1 MKYNLLIFALFLAAS
16 QSAVAQTIVP
26 TQTDEIIIDNGTS
39 GKADPND
46 RIRYRVTIQNTGGA
60 TGNNVQLNAVPD
72 PKTTLVPGS
81 FRSSPLAVPD
91 VYTCTGNVSIN
102 VPATSGVKV
111 NDFDDNL
118 SGTTLSCGACT
129 SANGGTVVLNNDGS
143 FTYNP
148 PAGFT
153 GSDNFTYTITDGNP
167 VGAPVPA
174 TDNTT
179 VTITVSN
186 LIWFIDN
193 SAAAGDGR
201 RNTPF
206 NSLAAFNAGSAAAG
220 DVVYIEHTGTNYT
233 GGIVLQNSERLF
245 GEGHTGALNLANV
258 LPFTLA
264 PNSIALPTING
275 SRPVITNAAGDGIT
289 LASGNTIRG
298 LNIGNC
304 SDFGIDNNTLAV
316 GNLSVSELNIN
327 STGGGFRANNGG
339 TLTVTLGTV
348 VTTGGTN
355 GIHLD
360 GCGGTFTV
368 TGATNITN
376 TTGIGLHLANAVSG
390 SVHTFSTIT
399 LGNTGSHSIEFGSN
413 AGTVVVT
420 GLTTINSQAAGANMG
435 LHITGTGAT
444 GAITMGDIDINGRR
458 DRAIRISSTNC
469 NITTGAVSIDNPNL
483 ASAVAIVINAPTT
496 GNINFGDTDIDNS
509 NGTFSMIEVQAATAN
524 VSFGPGSS
532 LSNSNDV
539 DIFVNA
545 GSGNVTFDGT
555 INSLAQRAVWI
566 QGHTGGNISFL
577 GNITSSGGM
586 TAIECNNNT
595 GGTITFSGTN
605 KTLSGS
611 ASVVKLNNNTGTT
624 INFTNGGLAITAPT
638 GTGFEATGGGTIS
651 VQGSNNTINAS
662 AGTALNIDNTT
673 IGSGN
678 VTFRSISA
686 NGAANGIVLNT
697 TGSSGGL
704 LVTGT
709 GTTDGSGGTIQNI
722 TNRGVSATNTSNLS
736 LKNMT
741 FTNAN
746 TTDAAG
752 CNASNNTTC
761 NAAVYMNTVT
771 NAAMD
776 NVDINGAAQQ
786 GINLREV
793 NGFQFLNSTVINGGA
808 GGQTEEADL
817 YAQNIFGSITIT
829 NSSLTVP
836 AERAAVIYNTGKT
849 MTLTVSGST
858 FGLNQSQPLGAD
870 GLEMN
875 FFGACNS
882 TINISGCTF
891 TQPKTNGLQV
901 ITDGTS
907 YSNVNVST
915 STFDSGA
922 GLAAAIDLATNGSGD
937 MDFNIVNNPLIKS
950 RGINA
955 VNIFGFSGSKFEG
968 RVNNNTITV
977 ASGSGAGVRVNAQGN
992 LNSFIEIK
1000 NNTINGSDDY
1010 GITCVASL
1018 GSGRLDVTATNNVIS
1033 LSNLGFYGIH
1043 TAAGISGS
1051 MFTNKIC
1058 ANVAGNNTNGV
1069 PVPNA
1074 IGNWQ
1079 ARAAT
1084 GTHEILLQ
1092 GTGGST
1098 AVIWNNNSNTPI
1110 NPPAVISQAGSG
1122 MFTFGATCT
1131 IPANPN

>member
-102 VPATSGVKV
+102 VPAASGVKV

-167 VGAPVPA
+167 VGAPVPT

-245 GEGHTGALNLANV
+245 GEGHTGAVNLSGV

-275 SRPVITNAAGDGIT
+275 SRPVITNTGGTGIQ
-289 LASGNTIRG
+289 LASNNQVNG
-298 LNIGNC
+298 LNVGNC
-304 SDFGIDNNTLAV
+304 SAFAIDDNGNVGSLSFNNIDINTTGPGLRIDNGGTVLGTIINLTSTGGANGILLDGIGGGFDISGAITLSGHTSDAIRV
-316 GNLSVSELNIN
+316 SNFAAGSNLSFGTLSVTASGANQAFEIIN
-327 STGGGFRANNGG
+327 NAGTISTGGG
-339 TLTVTLGTV
+339 
-348 VTTGGTN
+348 
-355 GIHLD
+355 
-360 GCGGTFTV
+360 
-368 TGATNITN
+368 
-376 TTGIGLHLANAVSG
+376 AVSG
-390 SVHTFSTIT
+390 SSVEEVII
-399 LGNTGSHSIEFGSN
+399 NQGSG
-413 AGTVVVT
+413 
-420 GLTTINSQAAGANMG
+420 
-435 LHITGTGAT
+435 
-444 GAITMGDIDINGRR
+444 
-458 DRAIRISSTNC
+458 
-469 NITTGAVSIDNPNL
+469 NITTQFAVNN
-483 ASAVAIVINAPTT
+483 T
-496 GNINFGDTDIDNS
+496 
-509 NGTFSMIEVQAATAN
+509 
-524 VSFGPGSS
+524 
-532 LSNSNDV
+532 
-539 DIFVNA
+539 
-545 GSGNVTFDGT
+545 
-555 INSLAQRAVWI
+555 
-566 QGHTGGNISFL
+566 
-577 GNITSSGGM
+577 SGGM
-586 TAIECNNNT
+586 LTITNRNGGSIDFQGNLSHNASGTGITVSGNG
-595 GGTITFSGTN
+595 GGTVTFSGSSKSLTSGIAVPAVNLNTN
-605 KTLSGS
+605 SGS
-611 ASVVKLNNNTGTT
+611 T
-624 INFTNGGLAITAPT
+624 INFTNGGLVISTT
-638 GTGFEATGGGTIS
+638 SGIGFNATGGGTIT
-651 VQGSNNTINAS
+651 VQGTGNTITS
-662 AGTALNIDNTT
+662 TTGTALNIDNTT

-722 TNRGVSATNTSNLS
+722 TNRGVSATSTSNLS

-817 YAQNIFGSITIT
+817 YAQNIFGTITIT

-922 GLAAAIDLATNGSGD
+922 GLAAAIDLVTNGSGD

-977 ASGSGAGVRVNAQGN
+977 ASGSGSGVRVNAQGN

-1018 GSGRLDVTATNNVIS
+1018 GSGRLDVTATNNVIF
-1033 LSNLGFYGIH
+1033 LSNVGFYGIH
-1043 TAAGISGS
+1043 TAAGTSGS
-1051 MFTNKIC
+1051 TFTNKVC
-1058 ANVAGNNTNGV
+1058 ANVASNNTNGV
-1069 PVPNA
+1069 PVPSA

-1079 ARAAT
+1079 ARAVSA
-1084 GTHEILLQ
+1084 HEILLQ
-1092 GTGGST
+1092 GTGGSA
-1098 AVIWNNNSNTPI
+1098 AVIWNNNSNLPI
-1110 NPPAVISQAGSG
+1110 NPPAVISQSG
-1122 MFTFGATCT
+1122 TGTFTFGATCT